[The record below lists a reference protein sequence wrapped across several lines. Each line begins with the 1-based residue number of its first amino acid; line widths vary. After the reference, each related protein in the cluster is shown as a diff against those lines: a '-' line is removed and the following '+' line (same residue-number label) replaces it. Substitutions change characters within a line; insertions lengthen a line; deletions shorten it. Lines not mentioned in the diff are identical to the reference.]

1 MKYTLLKNKVTG
13 ERSIRIAGGETVR
26 ESEDLKRYTELRRKA
41 IVNINRAVR
50 NEAMRDCGLVPYRTD
65 SGSIAWE

>member
-13 ERSIRIAGGETVR
+13 ERSIRIVGGEVIR
-26 ESEDLKRYTELRRKA
+26 ESEDPKRYADLRRKA
-41 IVNINRAVR
+41 VTNRNRISR
-50 NEAMRDCGLVPYRTD
+50 NELMRDCGLVSYRTD